1 MRSSERAAVALS
13 IGYVLGRRKKLRM
26 AAILAAATAV
36 GGQPIAGMAMKRA
49 MKMLGSTD
57 LIGKLP
63 PQLGDITDTLRGD
76 LLPAGKA
83 AAGAAVSNRIDS
95 VTSSLHNRAERLRN
109 PAETVAAGTEG
120 AKDTAGRATSSAGRA
135 TSSAGR
141 AASSAG
147 RATSSA
153 GRAATEGAGGR
164 RLGRRRAAAEPEDE
178 LDERDARDE
187 EEYETDDLERGEA
200 DEYEETPAAEDDEEV
215 EPDDYDTGEPDDD
228 EEGGVDEPEAPRR
241 GVARRRSAVS
251 RARR

>member
-109 PAETVAAGTEG
+109 PAETVAAGAEG
-120 AKDTAGRATSSAGRA
+120 AKKTAGRA
-135 TSSAGR
+135 
-141 AASSAG
+141 
-147 RATSSA
+147 
-153 GRAATEGAGGR
+153 
-164 RLGRRRAAAEPEDE
+164 AEPAEDE

-200 DEYEETPAAEDDEEV
+200 DEYEQTPPADEDEEA
-215 EPDDYDTGEPDDD
+215 EPDDYDTGEPDDY
-228 EEGGVDEPEAPRR
+228 EEGGIDEPEAPRR
-241 GVARRRSAVS
+241 GAARRRSAVS

>member
-109 PAETVAAGTEG
+109 PAETVAADAEG
-120 AKDTAGRATSSAGRA
+120 AKKTAGRA
-135 TSSAGR
+135 
-141 AASSAG
+141 
-147 RATSSA
+147 
-153 GRAATEGAGGR
+153 
-164 RLGRRRAAAEPEDE
+164 AEPAEDE

-200 DEYEETPAAEDDEEV
+200 DEYEQTPPADEDEEA
-215 EPDDYDTGEPDDD
+215 EPDDYDTGEPDDY
-228 EEGGVDEPEAPRR
+228 EEGGIDEPEAPRR
-241 GVARRRSAVS
+241 GAARRRSAVS

>member
-83 AAGAAVSNRIDS
+83 AAGAAVSNRVDS

-109 PAETVAAGTEG
+109 PAETVAAGAEG
-120 AKDTAGRATSSAGRA
+120 AKKTAGRA

-147 RATSSA
+147 
-153 GRAATEGAGGR
+153 GAATGVAGGR
-164 RLGRRRAAAEPEDE
+164 RLGRRRAAAEPAEDE

-187 EEYETDDLERGEA
+187 EEHETEDLERGEA
-200 DEYEETPAAEDDEEV
+200 DEYEQTPPADDYEEA
-215 EPDDYDTGEPDDD
+215 EPDDYDTGEPDDY

-241 GVARRRSAVS
+241 GAARRRSAVS